1 MNRRG
6 VHRKQTATPGT
17 HTHDTRDARHR
28 ASSSQGSHSATEE
41 RTCDRAAVAR
51 RRRPPGGRGRGARRG
66 GAQAAAASGGRA
78 RPLLRGVRSACGC
91 GAAQDS
97 TRPGP
102 RAAAPLQR
110 PRGVSGRGAP
120 RPLEDLLVPSA
131 REAARRTAEEQTGRR
146 GAEARG
152 PERPR
157 HRGAQAPPAPAR
169 GRGAWR
175 TPDGPRGP
183 RGQSRLPALRPG
195 PRLGTR
201 GAGAAFF
208 RRPPRGRAAA
218 RHAQVPSRQRGGFG
232 VRVHP
237 RRPAPQRREPPF
249 PPQGERGTPRGGVTV
264 RGGLRGRGREGRG
277 PGAQEGPAPR
287 PRPPYLVHRAAREVQ
302 RPEQQLELHGRREA
316 VEAEADV
323 VDDRGRQQRRDAGR
337 RP

>member
-78 RPLLRGVRSACGC
+78 RPLLRGVRSACGR
-91 GAAQDS
+91 GAAHDS

-146 GAEARG
+146 GAER
-152 PERPR
+152 R
-157 HRGAQAPPAPAR
+157 RGAPR
-169 GRGAWR
+169 GRGTGGR
-175 TPDGPRGP
+175 R
-183 RGQSRLPALRPG
+183 
-195 PRLGTR
+195 
-201 GAGAAFF
+201 
-208 RRPPRGRAAA
+208 RRPP
-218 RHAQVPSRQRGGFG
+218 
-232 VRVHP
+232 
-237 RRPAPQRREPPF
+237 
-249 PPQGERGTPRGGVTV
+249 PQGDAEPGATRTALADRGARAGSPHSAPDPDSELGALAPPSSADPRGDAPPPGTPRCPAGSAGGSGFASILAAPL
-264 RGGLRGRGREGRG
+264 RSEGSRLFLPKGSGG
-277 PGAQEGPAPR
+277 PR
-287 PRPPYLVHRAAREVQ
+287 V
-302 RPEQQLELHGRREA
+302 G
-316 VEAEADV
+316 
-323 VDDRGRQQRRDAGR
+323 G
-337 RP
+337 

>member
-17 HTHDTRDARHR
+17 HATGQAPAREATPLPRNAH
-28 ASSSQGSHSATEE
+28 ATEQLWQGDDG
-41 RTCDRAAVAR
+41 RQVGGDAARAAAGRR
-51 RRRPPGGRGRGARRG
+51 RRRPRG
-66 GAQAAAASGGRA
+66 GGHGRSSAVFAPPAAAAQLTTAPALAPALPPRCSGLGEC
-78 RPLLRGVRSACGC
+78 P
-91 GAAQDS
+91 D
-97 TRPGP
+97 
-102 RAAAPLQR
+102 
-110 PRGVSGRGAP
+110 RGAP

-218 RHAQVPSRQRGGFG
+218 RHAQVPGRQRGGFG